1 LTRGSFGGWL
11 GRRGFV
17 ERIATY
23 VRESKAEL
31 KKVAWPTRQQVWY
44 STLVVLFFTLVVAA
58 YLGLVDMVLTG
69 VFGVFLK

>member
-1 LTRGSFGGWL
+1 
-11 GRRGFV
+11 V

-69 VFGVFLK
+69 AFGVFLK